1 MCNNLFDQPS
11 LQESYPGKGSSL
23 ATRLHDPSKHRLE
36 IILKILFH
44 RKYLRKIRRRDGLN
58 LLREMFRKR
67 RSKSLNHLLHFISI
81 INLRRQ
87 THLTE
92 IRLHRR
98 ETIHER
104 LVLFYVLVHTPRDA
118 FFTFWKQEFL
128 FAFVVVVS
136 IFTPAEDV
144 ICKGLLFLIGA
155 WDVGL
160 CVDRV
165 ESADHEVLGGQ
176 LCGRG

>member
-1 MCNNLFDQPS
+1 
-11 LQESYPGKGSSL
+11 
-23 ATRLHDPSKHRLE
+23 
-36 IILKILFH
+36 
-44 RKYLRKIRRRDGLN
+44 
-58 LLREMFRKR
+58 MFRKR
-67 RSKSLNHLLHFISI
+67 RPKSLNHLLHFIPI
-81 INLRRQ
+81 INLRRR

-98 ETIHER
+98 ETIQER

-128 FAFVVVVS
+128 FAFMVVVS

-165 ESADHEVLGGQ
+165 ESADHEILGGQ
-176 LCGRG
+176 LCGRN